1 MGLRSRRR
9 MVMAAALV
17 VAGLV
22 LPAAASEGGHD
33 LAEVRRMTAHFHR
46 VEAAV
51 EAGYRLGYNGLVT
64 GCVAHPTNGAMGY
77 HYFNARLFDDPSI
90 DPLQPEGLV
99 YAPGPDG
106 QLQLAAVEWVVPKT
120 RWEAAGN
127 TAPPSVM
134 GMDMHVLNPVLG
146 WYIHH
151 AWVWNHNPAGMF
163 QDWNPTVSCS

>member
-1 MGLRSRRR
+1 MGQRSK
-9 MVMAAALV
+9 MGMFAAAAMI

-22 LPAAASEGGHD
+22 MPAAASEGGED
-33 LAEVRRMTAHFHR
+33 LAEVRRTTARFHR
-46 VEAAV
+46 VEAAI

-64 GCVAHPTNGAMGY
+64 GCIAHPTNGAMGY
-77 HYFNARLFDDPSI
+77 HYFNSQLFDDPAI
-90 DPLQPEGLV
+90 DPLLPEGLV